1 AAFLPRVQERQRGA
15 KGAEQMQ
22 QWLLTAKQ
30 WALRDRVP
38 TGIRL
43 WQSQQGNKLVRELQ
57 YIQQPEVFSQ
67 GRIQEVPQPVMT
79 RFPDGTQK
87 PLTRCAFAGA
97 NFAGGGVVQAGNF
110 DQAPVQAGD
119 YLEVQGGGLV
129 HRIVAVEDSAL
140 YVYPP
145 FDSPIPT
152 GAPYR
157 I

>member
-1 AAFLPRVQERQRGA
+1 
-15 KGAEQMQ
+15 
-22 QWLLTAKQ
+22 
-30 WALRDRVP
+30 
-38 TGIRL
+38 L

-157 I
+157 IFRQPRVVAGEPLLQLPQNIVVDLNDARSNNVPKR